1 MTMYASRSNF
11 AFSQSVIFG
20 KSPAPL
26 FPCPYKDFYKSIA
39 YVPSWRVIKD
49 LVCKYLGSLDRFETK
64 VMQGIDGTMFKGD
77 ASHKVTKLVYVN
89 VDEKVYHGLYTL
101 MNEYGEVI
109 GWWFIRTGRMDELE
123 DCILKMR
130 QRFEMNHFNRL
141 IVVYSDRPEMDR
153 SIWEK
158 LWPSL
163 RVDDSLNSVDAI
175 STHNL
180 KINNTPFL
188 SLPSGPDAPAISVI
202 YKSDECVSI
211 VNRIR
216 ELLDMNEGQRVLG
229 FDLEWNRGSN
239 PVATIQFSCSS
250 GHSFIFCLKAILGKR

>member
-1 MTMYASRSNF
+1 
-11 AFSQSVIFG
+11 
-20 KSPAPL
+20 
-26 FPCPYKDFYKSIA
+26 
-39 YVPSWRVIKD
+39 
-49 LVCKYLGSLDRFETK
+49 
-64 VMQGIDGTMFKGD
+64 
-77 ASHKVTKLVYVN
+77 
-89 VDEKVYHGLYTL
+89 
-101 MNEYGEVI
+101 
-109 GWWFIRTGRMDELE
+109 
-123 DCILKMR
+123 MR
-130 QRFEMNHFNRL
+130 KRFEMNHFNRP

-163 RVDDSLNSVDAI
+163 RVDDSLNSADAI
-175 STHNL
+175 STHNF

-188 SLPSGPDAPAISVI
+188 SLPSSPDAPAISVI